1 MNEYRSEGIDD
12 MDEKIRGIPASK
24 GRKTGKVAF
33 FDESD
38 PYKHFDE
45 ITILVAEYIPP
56 NIVSLDNNVQGL
68 LIEESSILCHAACIA
83 RELQIPCIVGI
94 DSLFDILYE
103 GEAVEI
109 IGEAGE
115 IRRV

>member
-1 MNEYRSEGIDD
+1 
-12 MDEKIRGIPASK
+12 MDGKFLTGIPASK
-24 GRKTGKVAF
+24 GRVTGRVGF
-33 FDESD
+33 FDEAN

-45 ITILVAEYIPP
+45 ITILAAEYIPP
-56 NIVSLDNNVQGL
+56 SVVSLDENVRGL

-83 RELQIPCIVGI
+83 RELHIPCIVGI
-94 DSLFDILYE
+94 DAIFDSLRE
-103 GEAVEI
+103 GEMVEM